1 MPSKKNRRGPHSE
14 KSRKQKKSTG
24 RKRGRPAELSGKT
37 NQPFE
42 TDTKRRVG
50 QHADTGRPPL
60 MKK

>member
-1 MPSKKNRRGPHSE
+1 MPSAKNRRGPHSQKSE
-14 KSRKQKKSTG
+14 KRKKSAG
-24 RKRGRPAELSGKT
+24 RKSAPQSAVPAET

-50 QHADTGRPPL
+50 QHTGTGRPPL

>member
-1 MPSKKNRRGPHSE
+1 MPSTKNRRGPHSQ

-24 RKRGRPAELSGKT
+24 PKRGSSDAAGKT

-50 QHADTGRPPL
+50 QHIGTGRPPL